1 MPSHTGATQAMSVAH
16 LEVSQGK
23 DSIAPFHDH
32 CELHDCGSLS
42 SESYDGQPSAGEWV
56 RESMSAEA
64 ATQMKVFEKGSGIVI
79 LQLNSSASD
88 HEGVHNV
95 EVLVATPLL
104 FLSIKTRNIK
114 HAMMV

>member
-1 MPSHTGATQAMSVAH
+1 MPLHTGATQAMSVAH
-16 LEVSQGK
+16 LEVSKDK
-23 DSIAPFHDH
+23 DSIAPFRDH

-64 ATQMKVFEKGSGIVI
+64 VAQMKVFEKGSGIVI
-79 LQLNSSASD
+79 LQLNASASD

-95 EVLVATPLL
+95 EVRVAMPIL
-104 FLSIKTRNIK
+104 FLSIKPRTIK
-114 HAMMV
+114 HAMRV